1 MKIELT
7 IAERILL
14 SRVVNIVIDHATLKE
29 HILLEQ
35 IYDLLKLDDVKY
47 PQIIDF
53 VKPEEVDLFNIYNG
67 KKIDEIGNEEHKKV
81 ISEAMQKQRIEE
93 ARIWSNRDEN
103 LFETAFSQEQLDLI
117 KRFFEQD
124 KREYDRNTHLAIV
137 SLHKKLFN

>member
-7 IAERILL
+7 MAERILL
-14 SRVVNIVIDHATLKE
+14 SRVINIVIDHATLKE

-35 IYDLLKLDDVKY
+35 IYDLLKLEDVKY
-47 PQIIDF
+47 PQVTDYI
-53 VKPEEVDLFNIYNG
+53 KPEEVELFNTYNG
-67 KKIDEIGNEEHKKV
+67 KKIDEIENLEHRKV
-81 ISEAMQKQRIEE
+81 IGEAMQRQRIEE

-103 LFETAFSQEQLDLI
+103 LFETVFSQDQLDLI